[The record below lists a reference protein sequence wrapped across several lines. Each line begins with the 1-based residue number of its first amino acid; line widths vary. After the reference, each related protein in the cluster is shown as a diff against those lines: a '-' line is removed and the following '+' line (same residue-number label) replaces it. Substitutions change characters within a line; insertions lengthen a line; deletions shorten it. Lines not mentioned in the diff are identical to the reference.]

1 MMRLTVLGAY
11 GSFPGADG
19 ACSGYLV
26 EAEGVRTL
34 LDSGNG
40 VLSRLQRYC
49 RVEELDAIIISHLH
63 FDHMADLLVLQYG
76 LGTRKLLGEAF
87 EQMPLHLP
95 ATPESVVKMLDHEDV
110 FAKTFIRDGMLAQIG
125 PLTVSFARMEHSVE
139 SYAVSIKQGGK
150 KLVYSGDTLP
160 RPGLVDAAQDADL
173 FLCEATGLLGEH
185 VLSDEFPHMTAR
197 SAAEIAAEAGAR
209 RLLLTHYWYE
219 IPGEEYLAE
228 ARAVFPGAELAKELV
243 TYEV

>member
-1 MMRLTVLGAY
+1 MRLTVLGAY

-26 EAEGVRTL
+26 EAEGVRLL

-49 RVEELDAIIISHLH
+49 RVEELDAIIVSHLH

-76 LGTRKLLGEAF
+76 LGTKKLLEEAF

-95 ATPESVVKMLDHEDV
+95 ATPEDVVRLLDHQDV

-125 PLTVSFARMEHSVE
+125 RLTVSFTRMEHPAE
-139 SYAVSIKQGGK
+139 SYAVGIKEGGK
-150 KLVYSGDTLP
+150 KLVYSGDTVYN
-160 RPGLVDAAQDADL
+160 PGLVDAAQDADL
-173 FLCEATGLLGEH
+173 FLSESTGLQGGH
-185 VLSDEFPHMTAR
+185 ALSDEFPHMTAR
-197 SAAEIAAEAGAR
+197 LAAEIAGEAGAR

-219 IPGEEYLAE
+219 IPREEYLAE
-228 ARAVFPGAELAKELV
+228 ARAVFPSAELAEELV